1 MLKVRNKRSIQCEQV
16 LGHLA
21 AEVAKWL
28 GPLVIGNMVEAAG
41 TVQDE
46 PASSSAPINV
56 SIQVQLCWS
65 RHASQSGCE
74 AHTSLKR
81 CVLRF
86 VSHLWIA
93 NAMLL

>member
-1 MLKVRNKRSIQCEQV
+1 MALQV

-46 PASSSAPINV
+46 PATPSSPITI
-56 SIQVQLCWS
+56 SIQVFVGVHSPQGHSADSS
-65 RHASQSGCE
+65 RLA
-74 AHTSLKR
+74 
-81 CVLRF
+81 V
-86 VSHLWIA
+86 
-93 NAMLL
+93 

>member
-1 MLKVRNKRSIQCEQV
+1 MAVQV

-46 PASSSAPINV
+46 PTTPSSPITI
-56 SIQVQLCWS
+56 SIQVFDNRRQYS
-65 RHASQSGCE
+65 VRMI
-74 AHTSLKR
+74 
-81 CVLRF
+81 
-86 VSHLWIA
+86 HL
-93 NAMLL
+93 